1 MIAAVVL
8 AAGLSSR
15 MGQPKQIMRW
25 GSRVMVRQVCQTLI
39 AADVNE
45 IVVVTGY
52 AREKVEEALIGC
64 AACSVFNPAYEDGD
78 MMHSFQIGL
87 KSLPNSEAALF
98 VLGDQPQMQTFVV
111 TKVIDHW
118 RKEKAK
124 IVAPSF
130 QRRRG
135 HPILFAREIW
145 NDVFNVSRGTSP
157 RVFLRA
163 HADWIHYVDVA
174 TDSILRDVDTLDD
187 YQRESP
193 PT

>member
-25 GSRVMVRQVCQTLI
+25 GHYAMVRQVCETLI
-39 AADVNE
+39 AADVSE
-45 IVVVTGY
+45 VVVVTGY

-64 AACSVFNPAYEDGD
+64 AARSVFNPGYEDGD
-78 MMHSFQIGL
+78 MMRSFQIGL
-87 KSLPNSEAALF
+87 KTVPNSEAALF
-98 VLGDQPQMQTFVV
+98 VLGDQPQMQEEVV
-111 TKVIDHW
+111 KKVIAHW
-118 RKEKAK
+118 QKEKAK

-145 NDVFNVSRGTSP
+145 AHVFDVPRGTSP
-157 RVFLRA
+157 RDFLRV
-163 HADWIHYVDVA
+163 HAEWIHYVEVD
-174 TDSILRDVDTLDD
+174 TDSILRDVDTMDD
-187 YQRESP
+187 YHRESP
-193 PT
+193 A

>member
-15 MGQPKQIMRW
+15 MGQPKQIMPW
-25 GSRVMVRQVCQTLI
+25 GSRPIVRQVCETLI
-39 AADVNE
+39 TAEVNE
-45 IVVVTGY
+45 VVVVTGH
-52 AREKVEEALIGC
+52 AREKVEGALVGC
-64 AACSVFNPAYEDGD
+64 AAHTVFNPDYENGD
-78 MMHSFQIGL
+78 MLRSFQIGL
-87 KSLPNSEAALF
+87 EAILNSEAALF
-98 VLGDQPQMQTFVV
+98 VLGDQPQMQVPV
-111 TKVIDHW
+111 IKKVIAGW
-118 RKEKAK
+118 EKEKAK

-145 NDVFNVSRGTSP
+145 SDVFSAP
-157 RVFLRA
+157 RDTTPRDFLRA
-163 HADWIHYVDVA
+163 HAAWIHYVEVG